1 MAYMRMLY
9 ACWAIAYMHSAKKPA
24 PNRDE
29 PYPSMAHAAGFSAP
43 PALPASL
50 AFFLAALESGSLSSV
65 SSLDTGFDGGICAQ
79 PLTWPH
85 RFGVSAFAAIL
96 LTRPLEIQ
104 SHPKCPHRQIH
115 HLE

>member
-50 AFFLAALESGSLSSV
+50 AFFLAALMSGSLSSV

-79 PLTWPH
+79 LLRGPPMGVGPL
-85 RFGVSAFAAIL
+85 RSEGGL
-96 LTRPLEIQ
+96 QLRYEIA
-104 SHPKCPHRQIH
+104 SHPDAPPSPVK
-115 HLE
+115 